1 MELESFEALAD
12 ISLQEAHFYE
22 TGNNYNLSMS
32 SAATIKSIKLDSFG
46 KPKKRKCVTF
56 PDRLPT
62 YVQVTNFFLI
72 FVLYLLY
79 K

>member
-22 TGNNYNLSMS
+22 TGYNIYDLSMS
-32 SAATIKSIKLDSFG
+32 SAAAIKSIKLDSFG

-56 PDRLPT
+56 QPN
-62 YVQVTNFFLI
+62 YVQVN
-72 FVLYLLY
+72 
-79 K
+79 